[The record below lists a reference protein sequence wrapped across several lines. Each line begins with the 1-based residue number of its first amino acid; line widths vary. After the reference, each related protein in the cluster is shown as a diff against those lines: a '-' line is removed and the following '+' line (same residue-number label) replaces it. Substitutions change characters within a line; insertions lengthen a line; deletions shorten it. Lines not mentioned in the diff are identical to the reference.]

1 MSDRDD
7 LRIAW
12 ASPGPAAGD
21 PLAAAEAAAA
31 SAARAG
37 ATLLLLPEAH
47 LGGPQP
53 CDGHGPGAL
62 AAIARRHRL
71 AVVCG
76 YLEAAPGGP
85 FSSVLVLDRRGHAV
99 GHTRRSHAAPGSDP
113 AAGRGGWLSVV
124 PLLDRRLG
132 LVVGADLWA
141 PEVARALVLSGADL
155 LVSLLALPPSAAVV
169 ALATAR
175 AVESRVPLV
184 LVAAGGGL
192 AVGPSGE
199 RLDRDAPPVA
209 VPPALD
215 LDGLRRWRRPELYRG
230 LVEPGPDS
238 QAASTRRR

>member
-12 ASPGPAAGD
+12 TPVPPGLE
-21 PLAAAEAAAA
+21 PLAAADHAAGIAA
-31 SAARAG
+31 GQG

-53 CDGHGPGAL
+53 SDGEGPAAL
-62 AAIARRHRL
+62 AAIARGHRL
-71 AVVCG
+71 AIVCG
-76 YLEAAPGGP
+76 YLEAGPGGP
-85 FSSVLVLDRRGHAV
+85 FSSVLVLDHAGHAI
-99 GHTRRSHAAPGSDP
+99 GHTRRSHAAPDTD
-113 AAGRGGWLSVV
+113 AVAGRGGWLSVV
-124 PLLDRRLG
+124 PLLGRRCG

-155 LVSLLALPPSAAVV
+155 LVSLQAAPLSGAVA

-175 AVESRVPLV
+175 AIESRVPLV
-184 LVAAGGGL
+184 LVTADGGL
-192 AVGPSGE
+192 AVDPSGA

-209 VPPALD
+209 VPPAGD
-215 LDGLRRWRRPELYRG
+215 LERLRRWRRPELYRA